1 MWRYS
6 LTSVHSEYENLN
18 QLTSPSPTKHIEQ
31 LSEKET
37 AEENEADPVISETT
51 SSDSSRGG
59 DLIKE
64 NVLDSLLPEQQ
75 PDGDGSNH
83 SSCVSGND
91 DSLFCPYIDE
101 QSLGAWSKTGNIPP
115 ECKNDGSNTSENS
128 TLTDVVSLAVG
139 RDDNDSCPPKNS
151 ESSAKPDPYQAHLVV
166 PSGYVELGQG
176 AGSLGI
182 CSPSVSQWVR
192 AGKEEEERKEGGEEG
207 GEEGKEGGE
216 EEKEGGEEG
225 KEGGEEEKEGGEE
238 GEERKEEEEGKE
250 GGEEGKEGGEKE
262 KEGGE
267 EGEEGGEKGKEKG
280 WVVERG
286 EVEDQD
292 SGENPGLTC
301 GYVFAGV
308 GDREGGV
315 SKGSDFDQTNSA
327 YIFSIGY
334 DMTECTD
341 LDEPTFSSNPNYIL
355 DSLFVS

>member
-1 MWRYS
+1 MWRHS
-6 LTSVHSEYENLN
+6 LTSVHSEYENLY
-18 QLTSPSPTKHIEQ
+18 QLTSPSPTKPIEQ

-37 AEENEADPVISETT
+37 AEENETDPVISETT
-51 SSDSSRGG
+51 SSDSSRGS

-75 PDGDGSNH
+75 PDGDSSNH

-101 QSLGAWSKTGNIPP
+101 QSLGTWSKTGNIPP

-128 TLTDVVSLAVG
+128 TVTDVVSLAVG
-139 RDDNDSCPPKNS
+139 RDDNDSCPPENP
-151 ESSAKPDPYQAHLVV
+151 ESSAKPDPYQTHLVV

-182 CSPSVSQWVR
+182 CSPSVSQWVQV
-192 AGKEEEERKEGGEEG
+192 G
-207 GEEGKEGGE
+207 
-216 EEKEGGEEG
+216 
-225 KEGGEEEKEGGEE
+225 
-238 GEERKEEEEGKE
+238 KEEEEGKE
-250 GGEEGKEGGEKE
+250 GGEEGE
-262 KEGGE
+262 EGGE
-267 EGEEGGEKGKEKG
+267 EKEKG

-308 GDREGGV
+308 GDGEGGV
-315 SKGSDFDQTNSA
+315 SKGSDFDQTNTA
-327 YIFSIGY
+327 YIFSMGY
-334 DMTECTD
+334 DMTECAD
-341 LDEPTFSSNPNYIL
+341 LDEPTFSTNPNYIH
-355 DSLFVS
+355 DSLCVS

>member
-1 MWRYS
+1 MWRHS
-6 LTSVHSEYENLN
+6 LTSVHSEYENLY
-18 QLTSPSPTKHIEQ
+18 QLTSPSPTKPIEQ

-37 AEENEADPVISETT
+37 AEENETDPVISETT
-51 SSDSSRGG
+51 SSDSSRGS

-75 PDGDGSNH
+75 PDGDSSNH

-101 QSLGAWSKTGNIPP
+101 QSLDTWSKTGNVPP
-115 ECKNDGSNTSENS
+115 ECKNDGLNTSENS
-128 TLTDVVSLAVG
+128 TVTDVVSLAVG
-139 RDDNDSCPPKNS
+139 RDDNDSCPPENS
-151 ESSAKPDPYQAHLVV
+151 ESSAKPDPYQTGLVV
-166 PSGYVELGQG
+166 SSGYVELGQG

-182 CSPSVSQWVR
+182 CSPSVSQWVQ
-192 AGKEEEERKEGGEEG
+192 AGKEEEEG
-207 GEEGKEGGE
+207 
-216 EEKEGGEEG
+216 KEGGEEG
-225 KEGGEEEKEGGEE
+225 KEGGEEEKEGGEK
-238 GEERKEEEEGKE
+238 GEE
-250 GGEEGKEGGEKE
+250 GGEEGEEGG

-267 EGEEGGEKGKEKG
+267 EGEEGGEEGKEKG

-308 GDREGGV
+308 GDGEGGL

-341 LDEPTFSSNPNYIL
+341 LDEPTFSSNPNYIH
-355 DSLFVS
+355 DSLCVP